1 MNIKKLDIVSQG
13 GAGQLIA
20 DLVFIPLSAGFRI

>member
-1 MNIKKLDIVSQG
+1 MNIKKLDIVSQ